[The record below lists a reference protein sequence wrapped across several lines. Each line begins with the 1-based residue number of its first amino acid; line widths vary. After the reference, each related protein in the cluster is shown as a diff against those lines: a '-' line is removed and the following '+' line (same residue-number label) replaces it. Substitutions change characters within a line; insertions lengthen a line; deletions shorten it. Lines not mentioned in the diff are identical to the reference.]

1 MKKAKK
7 QKKENSERWLLTYSD
22 LITLLMILFI
32 LLFAMSN
39 VSQDKYEVLSE
50 SLSESLGEGA
60 GIFKGSDS
68 VLPEGGGDI
77 IVDIGVKNNDEQEPK
92 PTASATATEEPTP
105 EVTKAATDTTNDMT
119 EFSGSLSD
127 TDDMKKFDEYLKNI
141 LEDMDI
147 GEYASTTLSDNGLKI
162 SFANDVFFDSGKDIL
177 KQEMKQGLAEIALLL
192 NKIDNDIT
200 IEGHTDNIPISKNNQ
215 FTSNWQLSAARA
227 ANVAQYLWEKEGV
240 EGSRIT
246 AAGFGE
252 FRPVTSNNT
261 KEGRSKNRR
270 VDIIIL
276 YNSVANK

>member
-1 MKKAKK
+1 
-7 QKKENSERWLLTYSD
+7 
-22 LITLLMILFI
+22 MILFI

-39 VSQDKYEVLSE
+39 VNQDKYEALSE
-50 SLSESLGEGA
+50 SLNASMGEGA
-60 GIFKGSDS
+60 GIFNGSNS
-68 VLPEGGGDI
+68 ALPEGGGDLT
-77 IVDIGVKNNDEQEPK
+77 VSIGVEGEEEPEPK
-92 PTASATATEEPTP
+92 PTTSATVTGEPTP

-162 SFANDVFFDSGKDIL
+162 SFANDVFFDSGQDIL
-177 KQEMKQGLAEIALLL
+177 KQEMKQGLADIALLL

-200 IEGHTDNIPISKNNQ
+200 IEGHTDNVPISMNNH

-227 ANVAQYLWEKEGV
+227 ANVAQYLCEKENLA
-240 EGSRIT
+240 GSRIT

-252 FRPVTSNNT
+252 YRPVASNNT

-270 VDIIIL
+270 VDIIIS
-276 YNSVANK
+276 YNSVN